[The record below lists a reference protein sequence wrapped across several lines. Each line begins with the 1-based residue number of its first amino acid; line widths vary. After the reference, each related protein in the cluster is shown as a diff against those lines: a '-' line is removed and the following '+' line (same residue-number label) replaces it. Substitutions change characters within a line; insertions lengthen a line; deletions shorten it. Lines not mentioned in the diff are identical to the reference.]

1 MSKKN
6 ISKKNTSGKKFQNK
20 KTKHKT
26 EKKLGKVFGQPKS
39 KSRVKSK
46 DQAGDRASGRPH
58 SKKGTDKRGAGKK
71 FEDTNVSIK
80 KGDPSYDTTYLAI
93 KHKLPYL
100 FSGKEIAASEAYP
113 TDLQNAELESD
124 RLALFDKDIVTID
137 GADSKDF
144 DDAISIDKT
153 DKGYDIGV
161 HIADVSHF
169 VKEGSILDKSALK
182 RGNSVYLMDTVFPMF
197 PEKLSN
203 GLCSLNENVVRFTLS
218 AFISIDFEGNIVD
231 YSFSKTAI
239 SSKKRLTYDY
249 VADVLD
255 GVATDVEPWLERLI
269 KTADEAKSILL
280 KKRNDDGSLSFELPE
295 RYVRLDEEHLPIS
308 FNVCERKESHK
319 IVEEFM
325 LLANRVVAKFLSK
338 ETASIYRVHDK
349 PDEAKLLN
357 FRRVAYNRGYKLK
370 MNEDRS
376 FDFNSLFAEIA
387 GKDDEK
393 LILTLLLR
401 SQKQAIYDTTNVGHF
416 GLAFDYY
423 THFTSPIRRYSDLE
437 VHRILKRII
446 GGGKSLRTVEVDR
459 IVKIADHCSKTERLA
474 VDAERELFKI
484 KSARYMKDH
493 VGKEYDGIISGV
505 TSFGIFVEII
515 ETGIEGL
522 IRYADIKNSYF
533 TFYEEDQCAINNDRT
548 HSFTLGDKIT
558 IVVDKVNIERLFI
571 DFRLKDKE

>member
-6 ISKKNTSGKKFQNK
+6 VSKKTVKKFQSK
-20 KTKHKT
+20 KSKGKT
-26 EKKLGKVFGQPKS
+26 EKKLGKFFAKPKS
-39 KSRVKSK
+39 KSGVKSK
-46 DQAGDRASGRPH
+46 NAFGDRRSGRDV
-58 SKKGTDKRGAGKK
+58 KKGDDKNKK
-71 FEDTNVSIK
+71 SDDPNIAIK
-80 KGDPSYDTTYLAI
+80 KGDPSYDTRYLAL
-93 KHKLPYL
+93 KYKLPYE
-100 FSGKEIAASEAYP
+100 FSKKEIAQSEAYL
-113 TDLQNAELESD
+113 TDLQNVELESD

-144 DDAISIDKT
+144 DDAIDVEKT
-153 DKGYDIGV
+153 DTGYNIGV

-169 VKEGSILDKSALK
+169 VEVGSALDKSAYK

-197 PEKLSN
+197 PETLSN

-231 YSFSKTAI
+231 SSFSKTAI
-239 SSKKRLTYDY
+239 RSKKRLTYDY
-249 VADVLD
+249 VQDVLD
-255 GVATDVEPWLERLI
+255 GVATDAEPWLVDLL
-269 KTADEAKSILL
+269 KTADEIKAILMKNRNDAGSLNFELGEKYVKLDAKS
-280 KKRNDDGSLSFELPE
+280 NPTSFDV
-295 RYVRLDEEHLPIS
+295 YT
-308 FNVCERKESHK
+308 RKESHK
-319 IVEEFM
+319 IIEELM
-325 LLANRVVAKFLSK
+325 LLANRVVAKYLSLN
-338 ETASIYRVHDK
+338 TASIYRVHDK

-370 MNEDRS
+370 MKEDRS
-376 FDFNSLFAEIA
+376 YDFNALFAEMA

-393 LILTLLLR
+393 LLLTLLLR
-401 SQKQAIYDTTNVGHF
+401 SQKQAIYDINNVGHF

-437 VHRILKRII
+437 VHRILKRLI
-446 GGGKSLRTVEVDR
+446 GGGKSLPSSAVDR
-459 IVKIADHCSKTERLA
+459 IVKIAEHCSTTERVA

-484 KSARYMKDH
+484 KSARYMKSR
-493 VGKEYDGIISGV
+493 VGNEYDGIISGV
-505 TSFGIFVEII
+505 TAFGIFVEII

-533 TFYEEDQCAINNDRT
+533 TYYEEEQCAINNNRT

-571 DFRLKDKE
+571 DFRLKG

>member
-1 MSKKN
+1 MSRKN
-6 ISKKNTSGKKFQNK
+6 ISKKNTSSRKFQSNAK
-20 KTKHKT
+20 KHKT
-26 EKKLGKVFGQPKS
+26 EKKLGKVFAKPKS
-39 KSRVKSK
+39 KNSVKSK
-46 DQAGDRASGRPH
+46 DAAGDRGSGRAH
-58 SKKGTDKRGAGKK
+58 SKKGLEKK
-71 FEDTNVSIK
+71 SEDINVSIK
-80 KGDPSYDTTYLAI
+80 KDDPSYDTTYLAL
-93 KHKLPYL
+93 KHKLPYK
-100 FSGKEIAASEAYP
+100 FSSKEIEVSESYP
-113 TDLQNAELESD
+113 TDLQNVELESD

-144 DDAISIDKT
+144 DDAISVDKT
-153 DKGYDIGV
+153 DKGYNIGV

-169 VKEGSILDKSALK
+169 VKVGSILDKSALK

-231 YSFSKTAI
+231 CSFSKTAI

-249 VADVLD
+249 VADVLE
-255 GVATDVEPWLERLI
+255 GVVTDAEPWLESLI
-269 KTADEAKSILL
+269 KTADEVKSILL
-280 KKRNDDGSLSFELPE
+280 KKRNDDGSLNFELGE
-295 RYVRLDEEHLPIS
+295 KYVRLDKEHLPIS
-308 FNVCERKESHK
+308 FEVCERKESHK

-325 LLANRVVAKFLSK
+325 LLANRVVAKFLSQK
-338 ETASIYRVHDK
+338 TASIYRVHDK

-357 FRRVAYNRGYKLK
+357 FRRVSYNRGYKLK

-376 FDFNSLFAEIA
+376 FNFNSLFAEIA

-401 SQKQAIYDTTNVGHF
+401 SQKQAIYDTDNVGHF

-446 GGGKSLRTVEVDR
+446 GGGKSLTSAETDR
-459 IVKIADHCSKTERLA
+459 IVKIAEHCSKTERLA

-484 KSARYMKDH
+484 KSARYMKNH
-493 VGKEYDGIISGV
+493 IGKEYDGIISGV

-533 TFYEEDQCAINNDRT
+533 TFFEDDQCAVNNDRT

-558 IVVDKVNIERLFI
+558 IIVDKVNIERLFV
-571 DFRLKDKE
+571 DFKLKN